1 MHFSRQIKDQNS
13 GRKLKNQTNDLI
25 FSSTFSTLFVILIFV
40 FKNSQNSF
48 SCGPPFDPFWFVK
61 LRNFQ
66 QKLPISTIHHTFI
79 ESIILCIIWMWLL
92 VCSVQV
98 YISLYFLPL
107 WICNF
112 PLSLYNKSPFFVRL
126 ITQSHSILLILL
138 FNLFLFSLHK
148 I

>member
-1 MHFSRQIKDQNS
+1 MHFSRQIKDHTS
-13 GRKLKNQTNDLI
+13 GRKLKTQTNDLI

-40 FKNSQNSF
+40 FENSQNSF
-48 SCGPPFDPFWFVK
+48 SCNPPFDPFWFVK
-61 LRNFQ
+61 FRNFQ

-107 WICNF
+107 WICNCLF
-112 PLSLYNKSPFFVRL
+112 KSPFFVRF

-138 FNLFLFSLHK
+138 LNLFLSSLHK